1 MPKIIENLQGNI
13 LDEAMKIIDE
23 NGIEKLSIRSLAN
36 RLNIAPST
44 VYNYYDSKDQIIG
57 ALLRRNWGDA
67 LTRIDGI
74 CEEGND
80 TEEALSAVVG
90 ELRRGVRPLL
100 QQHISA
106 VTRQKE
112 RPQFDVNAAVIAP
125 LEKRVATI
133 LTVNGKS
140 EEEAAVMAP
149 VLTKLL
155 ITCMYD
161 TDIELAD
168 IITTIKE
175 L

>member
-80 TEEALSAVVG
+80 TEEALSAIVG

-100 QQHISA
+100 RQHISA
-106 VTRQKE
+106 VTKQKD

-125 LEKRVATI
+125 LEKRV
-133 LTVNGKS
+133 TVVLSAGRGRK
-140 EEEAAVMAP
+140 EAAVMAP

-161 TDIELAD
+161 TDIELKD
-168 IITTIKE
+168 IIKTIKK